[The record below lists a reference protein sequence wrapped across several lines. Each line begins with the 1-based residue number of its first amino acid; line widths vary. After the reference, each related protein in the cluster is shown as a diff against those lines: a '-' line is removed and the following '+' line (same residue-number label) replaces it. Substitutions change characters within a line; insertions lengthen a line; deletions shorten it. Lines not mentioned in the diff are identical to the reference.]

1 MNSKTFIAVI
11 TVAFFWGTTF
21 LAIKIGV
28 ESIPPWFVAGIRQ
41 LLAALIMLPFL
52 YFSGKLKWVGWN
64 NLKIQLILSSLMLI
78 GANGLTTVAEEHLS
92 SSLTSLLSALNP
104 IMIFIGSLFMHL
116 EKFSGKSL
124 IGLLMGFA
132 GIVFIFWDGLQD
144 LANPSYRLGI
154 LIMVFSMA
162 SWAAGT
168 LYSKKLQHKDD
179 NIFLNLFYQFGF
191 AGIVQL
197 VFAFIFSP
205 DYDTQTWSLRSIS
218 AIIYLA
224 VFGSVVGFFAFH
236 YLLKKLLPTQVS
248 ILSYFNTIVGIFLSR
263 LILREEI
270 S

>member
-1 MNSKTFIAVI
+1 
-11 TVAFFWGTTF
+11 
-21 LAIKIGV
+21 
-28 ESIPPWFVAGIRQ
+28 
-41 LLAALIMLPFL
+41 
-52 YFSGKLKWVGWN
+52 
-64 NLKIQLILSSLMLI
+64 
-78 GANGLTTVAEEHLS
+78 
-92 SSLTSLLSALNP
+92 
-104 IMIFIGSLFMHL
+104 
-116 EKFSGKSL
+116 
-124 IGLLMGFA
+124 
-132 GIVFIFWDGLQD
+132 
-144 LANPSYRLGI
+144 
-154 LIMVFSMA
+154 MA

-248 ILSYFNTIVGIFLSR
+248 ILSYVNTIIGIFLSW
-263 LILREEI
+263 LILHEEI
-270 S
+270 SLKFIIATILIIGGVFIINYKPEIFHRRSKIHQIQN